1 MRELTNAFVFAF
13 IEIVLLM
20 ETTYKF
26 LELRS
31 SVTLI
36 PDYFAYLSKSTV
48 IFMAH
53 TGWVI

>member
-53 TGWVI
+53 TG